1 LNTPALWVLLQAGL
15 QIRRSGLAELK
26 AVFWDVDGTLA
37 ETELEGH
44 RPAFNAAFREAGL
57 DWSWDRTLY
66 TELLSIAGGRQRMA
80 AYAAQRGEALEERRL
95 DQLRALKQ
103 KHYLKRSSLGAI
115 ELRPGVARLLSELEQ
130 AGVAQ
135 WIVTSSGSASVQ
147 ALLSGVFAE
156 SAHPFKGI
164 ISADDVPVAK
174 PDPAPYRLA
183 LECSGVTSE
192 TVLAIEDS
200 EAGLRSASA
209 AGIRCLLTP
218 SPWERQLHVLLEQA
232 DPPLV
237 ALEHLGDPGA
247 PARQWSGPPC
257 LQGVVTLEYLQSLL
271 AGEC

>member
-1 LNTPALWVLLQAGL
+1 LNTPALCVLLQAGL

-135 WIVTSSGSASVQ
+135 WIPALGCVCRECASFQRNHQRRRCASRQARSGT
-147 ALLSGVFAE
+147 LPTRSGM
-156 SAHPFKGI
+156 
-164 ISADDVPVAK
+164 
-174 PDPAPYRLA
+174 
-183 LECSGVTSE
+183 
-192 TVLAIEDS
+192 
-200 EAGLRSASA
+200 
-209 AGIRCLLTP
+209 
-218 SPWERQLHVLLEQA
+218 
-232 DPPLV
+232 
-237 ALEHLGDPGA
+237 
-247 PARQWSGPPC
+247 QWSD
-257 LQGVVTLEYLQSLL
+257 Q
-271 AGEC
+271 